1 MASISEM
8 NEKSMCTFI
17 FVLLWH
23 LARMKFR
30 TKADVMFA
38 SYEPLDAVLEPRA
51 MLSYVP
57 MFPAPLPQMRFEWL
71 RSKII
76 CVAPL
81 LCEVVSRDVHQ
92 FLFDTSDRGTKF
104 PQVVT

>member
-1 MASISEM
+1 M
-8 NEKSMCTFI
+8 I
-17 FVLLWH
+17 F
-23 LARMKFR
+23 RME
-30 TKADVMFA
+30 ADILVT
-38 SYEPLDAVLEPRA
+38 SYEPPDADLEERA
-51 MLSYVP
+51 MLSYGGVP
-57 MFPAPLPQMRFEWL
+57 MFAAPLPQMRFEWL

-81 LCEVVSRDVHQ
+81 LCEIVSRDVHQ